1 MDMLNKIRILQSD
14 TFSLPNTRVDGG
26 STTSEGACQ
35 AALKA
40 CAVLVERLLPIK
52 ESLTKAQPDEKVPW
66 PTLCLK
72 VPILFQLKRLV
83 DPNSNPCKVAIII
96 YV

>member
-1 MDMLNKIRILQSD
+1 MDMLDKIRILQSD

-52 ESLTKAQPDEKVPW
+52 ESLTKAQPDGKVPW

-83 DPNSNPCKVAIII
+83 DPNLNPCKVAIII
-96 YV
+96 HV

>member
-1 MDMLNKIRILQSD
+1 MDMLDKIRVLQSD
-14 TFSLPNTRVDGG
+14 THSLPNTRVDGG

-35 AALKA
+35 AALQA

-52 ESLTKAQPDEKVPW
+52 ESLTKAEPDGKVPW

-72 VPILFQLKRLV
+72 VPTPFQLKSLV
-83 DPNSNPCKVAIII
+83 DPNFNPCKVAIII
-96 YV
+96 HV

>member
-1 MDMLNKIRILQSD
+1 MDMIDKIRVLQSD
-14 TFSLPNTRVDGG
+14 THSLPNTRADGG

-35 AALKA
+35 ASLKA

-52 ESLTKAQPDEKVPW
+52 ESLTKAQADGKVPW

-72 VPILFQLKRLV
+72 VPMPFPAQEFGGSKFLTFARLQ
-83 DPNSNPCKVAIII
+83 
-96 YV
+96 